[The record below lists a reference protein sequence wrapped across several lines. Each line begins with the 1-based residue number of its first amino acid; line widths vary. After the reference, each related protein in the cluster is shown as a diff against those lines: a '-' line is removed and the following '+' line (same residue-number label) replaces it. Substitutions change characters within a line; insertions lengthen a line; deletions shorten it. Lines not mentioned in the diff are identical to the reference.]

1 MSEFKVDWVRDE
13 IAFVRFFLSALSL
26 SLSPTPPVE
35 SLFNSLSHT
44 PSSIVAR
51 DIIIT
56 VINDKQTRP
65 EEDKGRER
73 ERKRKEKFQT
83 RELNEFLC
91 PPKKNA
97 HLRARDD
104 TSRDIIRTISRVPS
118 YPFAIFIRRQSSFS
132 NVSRFAETT
141 RFPLFFCS
149 LYVRRRVKFEKRC
162 ATLTFFLL
170 FLRAEQPSRPEGERE
185 RNT

>member
-26 SLSPTPPVE
+26 SLPLLPSNL
-35 SLFNSLSHT
+35 SLTLSHT

-73 ERKRKEKFQT
+73 EKKRKEKFQT

-91 PPKKNA
+91 PPKKKMCIFA
-97 HLRARDD
+97 REMTLLATLFERFRAYHRIL
-104 TSRDIIRTISRVPS
+104 SLFLSAARVV
-118 YPFAIFIRRQSSFS
+118 FLTFL
-132 NVSRFAETT
+132 VSRK
-141 RFPLFFCS
+141 PPVSLFFFA
-149 LYVRRRVKFEKRC
+149 LYTYGVE
-162 ATLTFFLL
+162 
-170 FLRAEQPSRPEGERE
+170 
-185 RNT
+185 

>member
-13 IAFVRFFLSALSL
+13 IAFVRFFLSAL

-73 ERKRKEKFQT
+73 ERKKEKEKFQT

-91 PPKKNA
+91 PPKKKCA
-97 HLRARDD
+97 SSRAR
-104 TSRDIIRTISRVPS
+104 
-118 YPFAIFIRRQSSFS
+118 
-132 NVSRFAETT
+132 
-141 RFPLFFCS
+141 
-149 LYVRRRVKFEKRC
+149 
-162 ATLTFFLL
+162 
-170 FLRAEQPSRPEGERE
+170 
-185 RNT
+185 

>member
-26 SLSPTPPVE
+26 SLPLLPSNL
-35 SLFNSLSHT
+35 SLTLSHT

-56 VINDKQTRP
+56 VINDKQTRRKKTR
-65 EEDKGRER
+65 EEREK

-91 PPKKNA
+91 PPKKKMCIFA
-97 HLRARDD
+97 REMTLLATLFERFRAYHRIL
-104 TSRDIIRTISRVPS
+104 SLFLSAARVV
-118 YPFAIFIRRQSSFS
+118 FLTFL
-132 NVSRFAETT
+132 VSRK
-141 RFPLFFCS
+141 PPVSLFFFA
-149 LYVRRRVKFEKRC
+149 LYTYGVE
-162 ATLTFFLL
+162 
-170 FLRAEQPSRPEGERE
+170 
-185 RNT
+185 